1 MGSFIPST
9 SDLEICD
16 NLTKR
21 FSNQTIPGKN
31 LTWLQQLQNHS
42 KKEKLFD
49 TKHTL
54 VRVAYRLA
62 VSVAGAEVPAV
73 PKHRQR
79 WFHLLRK
86 LLPPATDAAIRT
98 VLAAV
103 LDPANNIAYA
113 TFSTR
118 PAPIGLDFELYPQST
133 GAPYLQFD
141 GNGNQ
146 YCMLI
151 LECKTDTQL
160 PDPTAPEND
169 PPDANSNE
177 QPISVQL
184 GQKMSKK
191 PVSKKS
197 AAKKSKAKKSSVKKS
212 SAKKSSPKKKKS
224 SAKKKKA
231 AGKKKKKAAK
241 KAKSRR

>member
-16 NLTKR
+16 NLNKR
-21 FSNQTIPGKN
+21 FSNQSIPGKS
-31 LTWLQQLQNHS
+31 LTWLQQLQNHN
-42 KKEKLFD
+42 KNEKLFD
-49 TKHTL
+49 GKHTL

-62 VSVAGAEVPAV
+62 FSVAGAEVPAV
-73 PKHRQR
+73 RKHRQR
-79 WFHLLRK
+79 WFYLLHK
-86 LLPPATDAAIRT
+86 LLPPATDAAIRQ

-113 TFSTR
+113 KFSTR

-141 GNGNQ
+141 ANGIQ

-160 PDPTAPEND
+160 PDPTVPEND
-169 PPDANSNE
+169 PPDPNLNVE
-177 QPISVQL
+177 QPISVQI
-184 GQKMSKK
+184 KHKK
-191 PVSKKS
+191 RKKKAPKKS
-197 AAKKSKAKKSSVKKS
+197 AAKKSKKSSAKKSSPKK
-212 SAKKSSPKKKKS
+212 KKSSPKKKKS

-231 AGKKKKKAAK
+231 AGKKTAARKAR
-241 KAKSRR
+241 SRR